1 MVNVR
6 SSECHFKSVYIYI
19 YLYFKSWCLILT
31 GIMLLWTTEVNYQWG
46 EKKIFSICSLLHSPK
61 GSSVVQDLFNNV
73 GMS

>member
-1 MVNVR
+1 
-6 SSECHFKSVYIYI
+6 
-19 YLYFKSWCLILT
+19 
-31 GIMLLWTTEVNYQWG
+31 MLLWTTEVNYQWG